1 MPNSSSAD
9 NLPVNLVKKIF
20 RKVFAELLGES
31 SLSIMEL
38 RLRRVFGE
46 DPYSMLCRDPARF
59 SSELKN
65 IIGSNADN
73 LLRIAA
79 GRLADD
85 YALRSLDARTYSKKD
100 DEAFLDLL
108 FEAARKAV
116 ERIAPGAVCLA
127 PHDAEIILK
136 LLELAKAAG
145 GVDEQISGG
154 AGWAAKIK
162 SIIILGIRC
171 DDEMIPVALYSRR
184 YARLDAIARRWLEET
199 SLILREAINELETGS
214 QH

>member
-1 MPNSSSAD
+1 
-9 NLPVNLVKKIF
+9 
-20 RKVFAELLGES
+20 
-31 SLSIMEL
+31 MEF

-46 DPYSMLCRDPARF
+46 DPYSMLCKDPAGF

-65 IIGSNADN
+65 IIGSNAAN

-85 YALRSLDARTYSKKD
+85 YALRSLDARTYLKKD
-100 DEAFLDLL
+100 DETFLDLL

-127 PHDAEIILK
+127 PHDTEVILK

-154 AGWAAKIK
+154 AG
-162 SIIILGIRC
+162 
-171 DDEMIPVALYSRR
+171 
-184 YARLDAIARRWLEET
+184 
-199 SLILREAINELETGS
+199 
-214 QH
+214 

>member
-85 YALRSLDARTYSKKD
+85 YALRSLNARTYSKKD
-100 DEAFLDLL
+100 DE
-108 FEAARKAV
+108 
-116 ERIAPGAVCLA
+116 
-127 PHDAEIILK
+127 
-136 LLELAKAAG
+136 
-145 GVDEQISGG
+145 
-154 AGWAAKIK
+154 
-162 SIIILGIRC
+162 
-171 DDEMIPVALYSRR
+171 
-184 YARLDAIARRWLEET
+184 
-199 SLILREAINELETGS
+199 
-214 QH
+214 